1 MRRKFKPVLFLG
13 LGTYG
18 SKIAA
23 RLQETMHGKQS
34 DLARLISLVTLE
46 DDGDCSVRGEKK
58 AAFRC
63 NRLNAAMSVDAF
75 EGNFQIYQSQEKEFE
90 DLLSDAM
97 EEIRQREYIIELRE
111 KGYKIDEGISLYL
124 ISTLF
129 DPVGSTAIVPFL
141 GFIQTLLAGRYRGT
155 TIEMNF
161 LGFFPDLFAT
171 FKKERLAYVRS
182 YACLQELDHI
192 MDHPKMLS
200 LEGWAPLT
208 YAYLFTGN
216 NEDGVEIGSYEDLIP
231 MISEVISSLLF
242 GDIGSDDS
250 FPLVF
255 LNEKQGKFARYSSFG
270 LAKVIYPVDDIMDG
284 LANALTDKLMGFRGV
299 AQPKTF
305 ERDYIAADV
314 KEFLL
319 EHSFDKLSSALK
331 FDKEGKTIWGD
342 FKFQG
347 AINEKVVV
355 ENFLRDVDSQAEE
368 FDKDRVTLMDKKLAD
383 RRRQVYDEKIEKLFQ
398 KIYNGVDSSERG
410 IYYSK
415 AFLDI
420 LQNQRSPYTQG
431 EVVTKAF
438 TLDLIEKEA
447 KSFFDGLF
455 GIERGKLA
463 EMKRDIDDKT
473 ELLHKAEKEFTPQ
486 LTAKAALI
494 VSEEEENSK
503 DATEAQQKRIDA
515 LREQIKELQKKYDA
529 LEEKIADF
537 DFKITDPSERRKLLS
552 KLMEHEEEEK
562 EKLSKDLSE
571 ADQNY
576 VTEKRRLN
584 ELYEERKRFLNR
596 IFIMYPLV
604 GTLAYVGILFAA
616 TKILSDFDISDMI
629 DPWLM
634 IVYPL
639 VLMIYGAWGFTKYW
653 LGIRRQILECS
664 QRCENFKGQKISLLL
679 KFQEFYNKH
688 FKTIFEHSLQ
698 GSLIGWIDEYK
709 LFVRKTG
716 QLLQSFIEKMVSH
729 LELSREHY
737 ANLTFPNTL
746 FVRSVVTKK
755 DLDQFLDKNVRL
767 TVEMQR
773 FFREKPLSAYFEDFR
788 SAESIE
794 SLEDAVEG
802 FAEDVFK
809 SVREKSIEEFLC
821 ETEAEATLNTTE
833 KLFNLYD
840 SAKAFM
846 LLDVEK
852 GMDVSQSLIYL
863 GVRNAEDSPAKEL
876 LRKQGQSNI
885 SVYSTGDKNEITIS
899 KLKVGFPAFHIA
911 LVGYGKQSISNT
923 PNSAKF
929 YINNEWQ
936 LEDLFPSCHTLG
948 DDEDEIR
955 IIVCLGKAFGLIERT
970 GDQYGFEGKILGDSD
985 QTVSDYLKS
994 FRASSTRVSLLER
1007 IEEEKKKKNIVDRLI
1022 NYKSNNKLDRT
1033 SLRIIERVINELSP
1047 LA

>member
-1 MRRKFKPVLFLG
+1 MKQKFKPVIFLG
-13 LGTYG
+13 LGSYG
-18 SKIAA
+18 SQIAA
-23 RLQETMHGKQS
+23 CLCETMNEKQP
-34 DLARLISLVTLE
+34 DLARVISCVTLA
-46 DDGDCSVRGEKK
+46 DDGSCRIGNLSEAIFLCTNLDPEISSE
-58 AAFRC
+58 AFQC
-63 NRLNAAMSVDAF
+63 
-75 EGNFQIYQSQEKEFE
+75 NFQMYQSREKEFE
-90 DLLSDAM
+90 DVLADAM
-97 EEIRQREYIIELRE
+97 EEIRQREVILELQE
-111 KGYKIDEGISLYL
+111 KGYKIDDEISVYIL
-124 ISTLF
+124 STLF
-129 DPVGSTAIVPFL
+129 DPVGSSAIVPFL
-141 GFIQTLLAGRYRGT
+141 GFVQTLLAGRFRGT
-155 TIEMNF
+155 LIETHL
-161 LGFFPDLFAT
+161 LGFFPDLFPGY
-171 FKKERLAYVRS
+171 KKEKLAYLRS
-182 YACLQELDHI
+182 YACLQELDH
-192 MDHPKMLS
+192 MLDHPKMLF
-200 LEGWAPLT
+200 LEGRAPLT
-208 YAYLFTGN
+208 YIYLFTSK

-231 MISEVISSLLF
+231 MICEVLSLLLF
-242 GDIGSDDS
+242 GEIASDNSFSVALLNKDIG
-250 FPLVF
+250 
-255 LNEKQGKFARYSSFG
+255 KYARYSSFG
-270 LAKVIYPVDDIMDG
+270 LAKLIYPVDNIMDG

-331 FDKEGKTIWGD
+331 FDKEGKTIWSD
-342 FKFQG
+342 FKFLG

-355 ENFLRDVDSQAEE
+355 ENFLRNVDSQAEE
-368 FDKDRVTLMDKKLAD
+368 FDRDRVTLMDKKLAD

-415 AFLDI
+415 AFLDV

-431 EVVTKAF
+431 EVIAKAF

-463 EMKRDIDDKT
+463 ELKRDIDDKT
-473 ELLHKAEKEFTPQ
+473 ELLQKAMQEFEGASNCTSVDI
-486 LTAKAALI
+486 AGA
-494 VSEEEENSK
+494 ENDDSNTL
-503 DATEAQQKRIDA
+503 AESQQKRLDA
-515 LREQIKELQKKYDA
+515 LREEIENLQKKYDT

-537 DFKITDPSERRKLLS
+537 DFKIMDPSERRRLLA
-552 KLMEHEEEEK
+552 KIMEHEEEEK
-562 EKLSKDLSE
+562 EKLRSDLSE

-576 VTEKRRLN
+576 ITEKRRLN
-584 ELYEERKRFLNR
+584 ELYDERKRFINQ

-629 DPWLM
+629 DPWLL
-634 IVYPL
+634 IIYPL
-639 VLMIYGAWGFTKYW
+639 VLMIYGAWGLTKYW
-653 LGIRRQILECS
+653 LGIRKQILECS
-664 QRCENFKGQKISLLL
+664 HRCENFKGQKISLLL

-698 GSLIGWIDEYK
+698 GSLIGWIDQYK

-729 LELSREHY
+729 LERSKEHY

-755 DLDQFLDKNVRL
+755 DLDQFLDKNFRL

-794 SLEDAVEG
+794 SLEDAVGG
-802 FAEDVFK
+802 FAKDVFK
-809 SVREKSIEEFLC
+809 SVREKSIDDFLC

-852 GMDVSQSLIYL
+852 GMDISQPLIYL

-885 SVYSTGDKNEITIS
+885 SVYSTGNKNEITIS

-911 LVGYGKQSISNT
+911 LVEYGKQLISNT

-936 LEDLFPSCHTLG
+936 LEDLFPSSHTLG

-970 GDQYGFEGKILGDSD
+970 GGHYLFEDKSLGETDEA
-985 QTVSDYLKS
+985 VSEHLKS
-994 FRASSTRVSLLER
+994 FRAGGVRVSLLDR
-1007 IEEEKKKKNIVDRLI
+1007 IQEEKRKENAINQLV
-1022 NYKSNNKLDRT
+1022 NYKMNNKLDKIN
-1033 SLRIIERVINELSP
+1033 LRIIDKVIRELSP